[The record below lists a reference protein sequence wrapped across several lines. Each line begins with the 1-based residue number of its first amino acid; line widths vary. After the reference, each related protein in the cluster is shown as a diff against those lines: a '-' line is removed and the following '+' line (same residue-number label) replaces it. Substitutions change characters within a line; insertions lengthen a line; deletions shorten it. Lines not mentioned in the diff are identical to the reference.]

1 MDPTAHRLGSALC
14 IASAIAFGAMAIFGK
29 LAYDAGVGI
38 LTLLFVRFSIAAP
51 VLWLGALQ
59 GGERVFSGATRRTL
73 LAALALG
80 AVGYAM
86 QAGLYFAALARM
98 DASLL
103 SMLLYTFPAMV
114 TVAAIALGRE
124 TASRRRT
131 GALLVS
137 SGGLALV
144 LLGAGAGT
152 FDWLGAA
159 LGLGAALTYTAYILV
174 SDRVGGELR
183 ALPLSAL
190 ITTGAAITFGVAC
203 AASGSFDTGFA
214 SEGWLWLTAIA
225 IVSTVTPIALF
236 FAGLRRVGP
245 STASILSTLEPL
257 TTVALAFVVFG
268 ETLSAVQVTGAALV
282 LGAAVWLQ
290 RRPRAPQP
298 VPARLGRLRAVLVL
312 RRRARWQLDLV
323 LGRLAGLEL
332 AAALELGVQLG
343 PEQHGEV
350 RDPHPDQERHGPA
363 ERPVGLAVG
372 AEVRHVEGE
381 RRRGEDPDHDGHD
394 AAGRDPLEAGE
405 LRVRRGVVEDRQ
417 HQRDDHQQH
426 RPLGDVE
433 DRQRGVAERRRRC
446 RSRWP
451 AGR

>member
-51 VLWLGALQ
+51 VLWLGSLQ
-59 GGERVFSGATRRTL
+59 GGERIFSGATRRTL

-114 TVAAIALGRE
+114 TVAAIGLGRE

-137 SGGLALV
+137 SSGLALV

-159 LGLGAALTYTAYILV
+159 LGLGAAMTYTAYILV

-190 ITTGAAITFGVAC
+190 ITTGAAITFGLAC

-290 RRPRAPQP
+290 RRPRGAEPLP
-298 VPARLGRLRAVLVL
+298 
-312 RRRARWQLDLV
+312 
-323 LGRLAGLEL
+323 
-332 AAALELGVQLG
+332 AAA
-343 PEQHGEV
+343 
-350 RDPHPDQERHGPA
+350 
-363 ERPVGLAVG
+363 
-372 AEVRHVEGE
+372 
-381 RRRGEDPDHDGHD
+381 
-394 AAGRDPLEAGE
+394 
-405 LRVRRGVVEDRQ
+405 
-417 HQRDDHQQH
+417 
-426 RPLGDVE
+426 
-433 DRQRGVAERRRRC
+433 
-446 RSRWP
+446 
-451 AGR
+451 

>member
-51 VLWLGALQ
+51 VLWIGAARS
-59 GGERVFSGATRRTL
+59 GERLFSGATRRTL

-80 AVGYAM
+80 AVGYAL

-190 ITTGAAITFGVAC
+190 ITTGAAITFGLAC

-214 SEGWLWLTAIA
+214 SVGWLGLTAIE

-282 LGAAVWLQ
+282 LAAAVWLQ

-298 VPARLGRLRAVLVL
+298 VPA
-312 RRRARWQLDLV
+312 
-323 LGRLAGLEL
+323 
-332 AAALELGVQLG
+332 
-343 PEQHGEV
+343 
-350 RDPHPDQERHGPA
+350 
-363 ERPVGLAVG
+363 
-372 AEVRHVEGE
+372 
-381 RRRGEDPDHDGHD
+381 
-394 AAGRDPLEAGE
+394 
-405 LRVRRGVVEDRQ
+405 
-417 HQRDDHQQH
+417 
-426 RPLGDVE
+426 
-433 DRQRGVAERRRRC
+433 
-446 RSRWP
+446 
-451 AGR
+451 

>member
-14 IASAIAFGAMAIFGK
+14 IASAVAFGAMAIFGK

-38 LTLLFVRFSIAAP
+38 LMLLFVRFSIAAP
-51 VLWLGALQ
+51 VLWLGSLRRIDGDPILA
-59 GGERVFSGATRRTL
+59 GAPRRTL
-73 LAALALG
+73 LAAVALG

-114 TVAAIALGRE
+114 TAAAIALGRE

-144 LLGAGAGT
+144 LLGAGSGT

-159 LGLGAALTYTAYILV
+159 LGLGAAMTYTAYILV

-214 SEGWLWLTAIA
+214 SEGWLWLAAIA

-268 ETLSAVQVTGAALV
+268 ETLTGVQLAGAALV

-290 RRPRAPQP
+290 RRAPEP
-298 VPARLGRLRAVLVL
+298 VPAV
-312 RRRARWQLDLV
+312 
-323 LGRLAGLEL
+323 
-332 AAALELGVQLG
+332 
-343 PEQHGEV
+343 
-350 RDPHPDQERHGPA
+350 
-363 ERPVGLAVG
+363 
-372 AEVRHVEGE
+372 
-381 RRRGEDPDHDGHD
+381 
-394 AAGRDPLEAGE
+394 
-405 LRVRRGVVEDRQ
+405 
-417 HQRDDHQQH
+417 
-426 RPLGDVE
+426 
-433 DRQRGVAERRRRC
+433 
-446 RSRWP
+446 
-451 AGR
+451 

>member
-59 GGERVFSGATRRTL
+59 GGDRLFSGATRRTL

-80 AVGYAM
+80 AVGYAL

-114 TVAAIALGRE
+114 TVAAIGLGRE

-137 SGGLALV
+137 SSGLALV

-159 LGLGAALTYTAYILV
+159 LGLGAAMTYTAYILV

-190 ITTGAAITFGVAC
+190 ITTGAAITFGLAC

-290 RRPRAPQP
+290 RRPRGAEPLP
-298 VPARLGRLRAVLVL
+298 
-312 RRRARWQLDLV
+312 
-323 LGRLAGLEL
+323 
-332 AAALELGVQLG
+332 AAA
-343 PEQHGEV
+343 
-350 RDPHPDQERHGPA
+350 
-363 ERPVGLAVG
+363 
-372 AEVRHVEGE
+372 
-381 RRRGEDPDHDGHD
+381 
-394 AAGRDPLEAGE
+394 
-405 LRVRRGVVEDRQ
+405 
-417 HQRDDHQQH
+417 
-426 RPLGDVE
+426 
-433 DRQRGVAERRRRC
+433 
-446 RSRWP
+446 
-451 AGR
+451 

>member
-1 MDPTAHRLGSALC
+1 MDPTAHRLGSTLC

-51 VLWLGALQ
+51 VLWLGALR
-59 GGERVFSGATRRTL
+59 GGERVFSGASRRTL

-114 TVAAIALGRE
+114 TVAAIGLGRE

-137 SGGLALV
+137 SSGLALV

-174 SDRVGGELR
+174 SDRIGSDLR
-183 ALPLSAL
+183 ALPMSAL
-190 ITTGAAITFGVAC
+190 ITTGAAITFGLAC
-203 AASGSFDTGFA
+203 AASGTFDTGFA

-268 ETLSAVQVTGAALV
+268 ETLSAVQVAGAALV
-282 LGAAVWLQ
+282 LGAAIALQ
-290 RRPRAPQP
+290 RRPRGPDPVP
-298 VPARLGRLRAVLVL
+298 VPA
-312 RRRARWQLDLV
+312 
-323 LGRLAGLEL
+323 
-332 AAALELGVQLG
+332 
-343 PEQHGEV
+343 
-350 RDPHPDQERHGPA
+350 
-363 ERPVGLAVG
+363 
-372 AEVRHVEGE
+372 
-381 RRRGEDPDHDGHD
+381 
-394 AAGRDPLEAGE
+394 
-405 LRVRRGVVEDRQ
+405 
-417 HQRDDHQQH
+417 
-426 RPLGDVE
+426 
-433 DRQRGVAERRRRC
+433 
-446 RSRWP
+446 
-451 AGR
+451 

>member
-14 IASAIAFGAMAIFGK
+14 IGSAIAFGAMAIFGK
-29 LAYDAGVGI
+29 LAYDAGVGL

-51 VLWLGALQ
+51 VLWIAALRRP
-59 GGERVFSGATRRTL
+59 GPFAGTSRRTL
-73 LAALALG
+73 LAAFSLG

-103 SMLLYTFPAMV
+103 SMLLYTFPARV
-114 TVAAIALGRE
+114 VAAAIALGRE

-159 LGLGAALTYTAYILV
+159 LGLGAAMTYTAYILV
-174 SDRVGGELR
+174 SDRVGGTLD

-190 ITTGAAITFGVAC
+190 ITTGAAITFGVA
-203 AASGSFDTGFA
+203 GSATGTLDTGFA
-214 SEGWLWLTAIA
+214 SEGWLWLASIA

-245 STASILSTLEPL
+245 STAAILSTLEPL

-268 ETLSAVQVTGAALV
+268 ESLTGIQLAGAALV
-282 LGAAVWLQ
+282 LGAAVSLNL
-290 RRPRAPQP
+290 RPRRRTAAAEP
-298 VPARLGRLRAVLVL
+298 VPAY
-312 RRRARWQLDLV
+312 
-323 LGRLAGLEL
+323 
-332 AAALELGVQLG
+332 
-343 PEQHGEV
+343 
-350 RDPHPDQERHGPA
+350 
-363 ERPVGLAVG
+363 
-372 AEVRHVEGE
+372 
-381 RRRGEDPDHDGHD
+381 
-394 AAGRDPLEAGE
+394 
-405 LRVRRGVVEDRQ
+405 
-417 HQRDDHQQH
+417 
-426 RPLGDVE
+426 
-433 DRQRGVAERRRRC
+433 
-446 RSRWP
+446 
-451 AGR
+451 